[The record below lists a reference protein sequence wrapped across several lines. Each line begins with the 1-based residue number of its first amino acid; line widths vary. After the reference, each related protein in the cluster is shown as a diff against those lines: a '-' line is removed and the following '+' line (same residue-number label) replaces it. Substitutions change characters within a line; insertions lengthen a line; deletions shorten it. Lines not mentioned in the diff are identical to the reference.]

1 MYNDHAVAI
10 MVATEPGSFYGSL
23 CTGLVQ
29 LEQAVVAVEEMATVT
44 IDRSLFPALL

>member
-29 LEQAVVAVEEMATVT
+29 QAVVAVEEMATVT
-44 IDRSLFPALL
+44 IDRSLFLALV